1 MPFLLPFQTTL
12 CVFIATCGLTITL
25 FSCQN
30 TSSRAAAITCYAA
43 RAKVIYSGALLHHD
57 DNLRTA
63 ANSVVLKI
71 IFGIIIVSFILTG
84 VSGYLIGGGKNYA
97 AKVNGQEIG
106 RGQFENAVASERN
119 RMQQQLG
126 DQFSELAA
134 NENYMKTMRQ
144 QVLNRLIDESLLD
157 QYARELGLSISD
169 EQVKQAIFQTQAF
182 QTNGKFDNQRFSGIV
197 AQMGMT
203 TDQYAQALRNQ
214 LTTQQLINAIAGTDF
229 MLPGESDQL
238 AALVSQQRVV
248 REATINVNALAA
260 KQTASDEEINA
271 FWQQNQARFMAPE
284 QFRVSYIKMDA
295 ASMQESASDEEIQS
309 WYDQHKDQFTQPQRN
324 RYSVIQTKTEADAK
338 AVLAEL
344 QKGADFATLAKEKST
359 DIISARNGGDMG
371 WMEDAS
377 TVPELKDAGL
387 KEKGQLSGVIKSS
400 VGFLVARLDDVQPA
414 QVKPLADVRNDIAA
428 KVKQEKAL
436 DAYYALQQKVSD
448 AASNDNESLA
458 SAAQVAGLKVVET
471 GWFGRDNLPEELNFK
486 PVADAIFNGGLVGE
500 NGAPGSNSDIIT
512 VDGDRAF
519 VLRISEHKAEAV
531 KPLAEVKAQVS
542 DIVKHNKAEQQA
554 KLEADKLLAALKDG
568 KGDEAMKAA
577 GLSFGAP
584 QTLSRTGQDPLSQL
598 AFTLPLPQQGKPVY
612 GVGSNMQ
619 GDVVL
624 VALDEV
630 KAGSMPEEQKKAMV
644 QGITQNNAQIAFEA
658 LMSNLRKAAK
668 IKLGDSIDQQQ

>member
-1 MPFLLPFQTTL
+1 M
-12 CVFIATCGLTITL
+12 
-25 FSCQN
+25 
-30 TSSRAAAITCYAA
+30 
-43 RAKVIYSGALLHHD
+43 
-57 DNLRTA
+57 
-63 ANSVVLKI
+63 LKI

-97 AKVNGQEIG
+97 AKVNGG
-106 RGQFENAVASERN
+106 DWPWAVENAVASERN

-203 TDQYAQALRNQ
+203 TDQYARALRNQ

-248 REATINVNALAA
+248 REATINVNATAA

-344 QKGADFATLAKEKST
+344 QKERTSPRWRKKNRPILSLPATAA
-359 DIISARNGGDMG
+359 IWGGWKM
-371 WMEDAS
+371 
-377 TVPELKDAGL
+377 
-387 KEKGQLSGVIKSS
+387 
-400 VGFLVARLDDVQPA
+400 
-414 QVKPLADVRNDIAA
+414 
-428 KVKQEKAL
+428 
-436 DAYYALQQKVSD
+436 
-448 AASNDNESLA
+448 
-458 SAAQVAGLKVVET
+458 
-471 GWFGRDNLPEELNFK
+471 
-486 PVADAIFNGGLVGE
+486 
-500 NGAPGSNSDIIT
+500 
-512 VDGDRAF
+512 
-519 VLRISEHKAEAV
+519 
-531 KPLAEVKAQVS
+531 
-542 DIVKHNKAEQQA
+542 
-554 KLEADKLLAALKDG
+554 
-568 KGDEAMKAA
+568 
-577 GLSFGAP
+577 
-584 QTLSRTGQDPLSQL
+584 
-598 AFTLPLPQQGKPVY
+598 PLPCLSSK
-612 GVGSNMQ
+612 
-619 GDVVL
+619 
-624 VALDEV
+624 
-630 KAGSMPEEQKKAMV
+630 MP
-644 QGITQNNAQIAFEA
+644 G
-658 LMSNLRKAAK
+658 
-668 IKLGDSIDQQQ
+668 

>member
-1 MPFLLPFQTTL
+1 MM
-12 CVFIATCGLTITL
+12 
-25 FSCQN
+25 
-30 TSSRAAAITCYAA
+30 
-43 RAKVIYSGALLHHD
+43 

-157 QYARELGLSISD
+157 QYARELALSISD